1 MDSSVNSLC
10 WRSKAFGFDCA
21 TGRSR
26 VPGLNARLA
35 FDAVLL
41 AALWGG
47 SFLFMRIGAPE
58 FGPVPMMALRVG
70 IAALCLLPLLA
81 ATRGLAALRNHA
93 APMAIVGIINSA
105 IPFSLLTY
113 ATLSLSA
120 GFTSILNGTAPFWS
134 ALVAYLWLGER
145 LTRVRLFGL
154 LIGIVGVLV
163 LVWGRV
169 SFKPGGDGWAI
180 AAGLLATAF
189 YGFAANFTKKRLA
202 GVDALSSATGSMLGA
217 SVVLVPLAGLMWPDT
232 PPSATAWMAVLVLAV
247 AGTALA
253 YLLYFRL
260 IAGLGAT
267 RATTVTFLIPAFGM
281 FWGWLFLGESVS
293 ASMIAGTAL
302 IIFGTSITLGL
313 LARPLKP
320 PA

>member
-1 MDSSVNSLC
+1 MSV
-10 WRSKAFGFDCA
+10 
-21 TGRSR
+21 
-26 VPGLNARLA
+26 RLA
-35 FDAVLL
+35 FDALLL

-81 ATRGLAALRNHA
+81 ATRGLAALRSHA
-93 APMAIVGIINSA
+93 AAMAIVGITNSA

-145 LTRVRLFGL
+145 LTLVRLFGL
-154 LIGIVGVLV
+154 LIGILGVLF
-163 LVWGRV
+163 LVWGRI
-169 SFKPGGDGWAI
+169 SFKPGADGWAI
-180 AAGLLATAF
+180 VAGLLATAF
-189 YGFAANFTKKRLA
+189 YGFAANFTKRQLA
-202 GVDALSSATGSMLGA
+202 GVDALSSATGSMLSA
-217 SVVLVPLAGLMWPDT
+217 SVVLIPLALIMWPAGS
-232 PPSATAWMAVLVLAV
+232 PSTTAWLAVLVLAV

-267 RATTVTFLIPAFGM
+267 RATTVTFMIPAFGM
-281 FWGWLFLGESVS
+281 FWGWLFLDEQVS
-293 ASMIAGTAL
+293 WNMIAGTAL
-302 IIFGTSITLGL
+302 IILGTTLTLGL
-313 LARPLKP
+313 ITRRAVTP
-320 PA
+320 

>member
-1 MDSSVNSLC
+1 M
-10 WRSKAFGFDCA
+10 
-21 TGRSR
+21 TI
-26 VPGLNARLA
+26 RLA

-47 SFLFMRIGAPE
+47 SFLFMRLGAPE
-58 FGPVPMMALRVG
+58 FGPVPMMALRVA
-70 IAALCLLPLLA
+70 IAALCLLPMLA
-81 ATRGLAALRNHA
+81 ATRGLGALRTHA
-93 APMAIVGIINSA
+93 APMAIVGVSNSA

-120 GFTSILNGTAPFWS
+120 GFASILNGTAPFWS

-145 LTRVRLFGL
+145 LTRMRLFGL
-154 LIGIVGVLV
+154 MIGIVGVLV

-180 AAGLLATAF
+180 AAGLLATGF
-189 YGFAANFTKKRLA
+189 YGFAANFTRKRLA
-202 GVDALSSATGSMLGA
+202 GVDPLSSATGSMLGA
-217 SVVLVPLAGLMWPDT
+217 TVILAPLAIVLWPDKA
-232 PPSATAWMAVLVLAV
+232 PSATAWLAVLVLAV

-293 ASMIAGTAL
+293 GNMLAGTAL
-302 IIFGTSITLGL
+302 IVVGTSITLGL
-313 LARPLKP
+313 LSRPLRP